1 MRVKVIA
8 QRWAES
14 RPQHVPDAEIN
25 WHPGSALGRQAA
37 PAQAL
42 AMRLSTLSTLG
53 PFLLPASSA
62 HSLIQQAFA
71 DTDPARPVQL
81 QPHGPDA
88 QLKPH
93 RGPWLLTQV
102 CPLVP
107 LVSYSSRDSCKF
119 SELMESGGTQPGQV
133 VTVLSRDAG
142 RSGGWL
148 HGEVR
153 MEHSRQGE
161 QHEQRN
167 LQEMIGRQHCTGRG
181 SSPWLNEE
189 C

>member
-1 MRVKVIA
+1 
-8 QRWAES
+8 
-14 RPQHVPDAEIN
+14 
-25 WHPGSALGRQAA
+25 
-37 PAQAL
+37 
-42 AMRLSTLSTLG
+42 MRLSILSTLG

-71 DTDPARPVQL
+71 GTDPARPVQL
-81 QPHGPDA
+81 QPPRPRCSAEASSWALASDTAMSPGPPSKL
-88 QLKPH
+88 QLQ
-93 RGPWLLTQV
+93 GQLQI
-102 CPLVP
+102 
-107 LVSYSSRDSCKF
+107 

-153 MEHSRQGE
+153 MEHYRQGE

-167 LQEMIGRQHCTGRG
+167 QEMIRRQHCRGRG
-181 SSPWLNEE
+181 SSLWLKRSARGGAGCQGPQQERSCKWVSASPWLSGAPAE

>member
-81 QPHGPDA
+81 QPPRPRRSAEAASWALASDTGVSPGPPSKL
-88 QLKPH
+88 QLQGQLQIFRVDGVWRHPA
-93 RGPWLLTQV
+93 RAGGD
-102 CPLVP
+102 CA
-107 LVSYSSRDSCKF
+107 
-119 SELMESGGTQPGQV
+119 ES
-133 VTVLSRDAG
+133 
-142 RSGGWL
+142 
-148 HGEVR
+148 
-153 MEHSRQGE
+153 
-161 QHEQRN
+161 
-167 LQEMIGRQHCTGRG
+167 
-181 SSPWLNEE
+181 
-189 C
+189 